1 MESGSEP
8 RAKRQKH
15 DKHGRFAALKKLK
28 ELKGSKHKYDVSEVD
43 NVYEVVE
50 EKEYNK
56 KVLSRLDDDWIVD
69 DDGSG
74 YVEDGRDIFDDD
86 LDAESIAASSKSAK
100 SQSKKEGRFRE
111 CRQREYTIYERNIE
125 DDDILSELIQEIGD
139 TQSNSEG
146 QSKKSAKTGKNLF
159 DAEKEAARN
168 YMKTFSMPKP
178 RIKMTPIKINKPVE
192 NTKEIVKNVTE
203 IEEETIN
210 ESNTKEIFKSENILK
225 SINNDKITEKK
236 KQIFETESIIKA
248 DNLKENDSIAAEI
261 SNCTESML
269 LDDDFDMTN
278 IEDFELNPTE
288 NKENICEEITEEQLL
303 NGWNTLLEG
312 SNNEDIATNIKID
325 SSDLTVNPQQRCCCV
340 AVRNIDRKIFLLPRQ
355 FHRSDPSKLVT
366 LLDVYHEFNKNVSN
380 NLKINNFK
388 SKKTEKNYAF
398 DPDIP
403 THSEYL
409 EVRYSAKSP
418 IIPQEFQSGDTY
430 LTIFGLNTS
439 YLEIVLI
446 EQKIRGPCW
455 LEVVDPEPVSNPVSW
470 CKLEVNCTKTSKLH
484 IVDSTKALPPPPL
497 VVLSVNLRTIVGH
510 GKYGVKN
517 EIVMLSGLVQNKYC
531 IDKQIPKPP
540 FQQHFCV
547 LACPDNMGLPLDIH
561 DALKSYKGTK
571 VQRMNNEK
579 ALLNYF
585 IMQFSNIDP
594 DLIVGHDMQG
604 YQLDLICSRLRHH
617 NANSFGKLS
626 RLRRSEFPPKGRFER
641 ELFCGRLVC
650 DIKVSAKE
658 LIRSRSFDLDA
669 LCRKVLKLKEGQ
681 RVDLE
686 AEDVPRMFGT
696 SRDII
701 KLITITMQDAAF
713 ILQMM
718 YELNVIPLALQ
729 ITNIAG
735 NVMSRTLLGGRSER
749 NEYLLLHAFS
759 EKDYLV
765 PDKVYDRN
773 VNGGDDKVIKGK
785 RKKATYSGGLVLDPK
800 IGFYDKLIL
809 LMDFNSLYPSII
821 QEYNVCFTTIQ
832 HSPDRGCDFSRD
844 KTKTSAILPAEI
856 RKLVE
861 SRRNVKSL
869 MKNVDVSSELYMQYN
884 IRQMALKLTA
894 NSMYGCLGFAN
905 SRFFAKEIAAFVTQK
920 GREILTNTK
929 DAVEKMNFEVIYGD
943 TDSIMINTNSLDY
956 DDVFKIGGKIKQEIN
971 RLYRQVELDIDG
983 VFKYLLLL
991 KKKKYAAVSVTKSK
1005 SGELKFAQEHKG
1017 LDIVRRDWSQLSA
1030 ECGKA
1035 VLNCILS
1042 SDNLEDKIEN
1052 VREHLTR
1059 VKTDLNSNSVPLT
1072 LLTIAKQL
1080 TKNPK
1085 EYAAKNALP
1094 HVQVALRYNQK
1105 GGKQLQNGDTVHY
1118 IICDDGSAANVPATQ
1133 RAYHIEEL
1141 KTSGDVLKVDI
1152 KYYLSQQIYP
1162 VISRLCEPI
1171 PGLDGYQIA
1180 TWLGVD
1186 AATASKKPKQVNDD
1200 EDIQYN
1206 DAIKYRKCDPF
1217 IFVCF
1222 ACKSPNKVSE
1232 FAYNGY
1238 LFLNKCVNTRCSDR
1252 PIEHLGYVANQ
1263 LTLSIRNYIK
1273 KFYKFEMTCEDPACL
1288 NDDSFVTINL
1298 AGKYSLCPTCKEGVV
1313 YLKYTA
1319 QDLHLQLTY
1328 FQALFQ
1334 ISKGSKKVQ
1343 VDDNLKKGYETLR
1356 GTVGKILNRSG
1367 FNKINLGEMFAAF
1380 IPSKNHVREEEEEDL
1395 VVLEDADEGYPSD
1408 SNE

>member
-1 MESGSEP
+1 MGVGMS
-8 RAKRQKH
+8 RM
-15 DKHGRFAALKKLK
+15 
-28 ELKGSKHKYDVSEVD
+28 
-43 NVYEVVE
+43 VE
-50 EKEYNK
+50 IYSMMIWMRN
-56 KVLSRLDDDWIVD
+56 L
-69 DDGSG
+69 
-74 YVEDGRDIFDDD
+74 
-86 LDAESIAASSKSAK
+86 AASSKSAK
-100 SQSKKEGRFRE
+100 SQSKKRKAVSENAGKGNIQFMLSNMSSKKTE
-111 CRQREYTIYERNIE
+111 ERNIE

-139 TQSNSEG
+139 TQPSSEG
-146 QSKKSAKTGKNLF
+146 QSIKSAKTGKNLF

-178 RIKMTPIKINKPVE
+178 RIKMTSIKINKPVE
-192 NTKEIVKNVTE
+192 NAKEVVKNVAE

-210 ESNTKEIFKSENILK
+210 ESGTKEIFKSENILK

-325 SSDLTVNPQQRCCCV
+325 SSDLPLTLNSDGNKTFRFFWWDAFQ
-340 AVRNIDRKIFLLPRQ
+340 DRKTQPGVVF
-355 FHRSDPSKLVT
+355 FFASSDPSKLVT

-430 LTIFGLNTS
+430 STIFGLNTS

-455 LEVVDPEPVSNPVSW
+455 LEVVDPEP
-470 CKLEVNCTKTSKLH
+470 LH

-531 IDKQIPKPP
+531 IDKQTSKPRSTT
-540 FQQHFCV
+540 FLCSSLSGQHGTPV
-547 LACPDNMGLPLDIH
+547 RHTRRPQVVQRHQSSTHEQRESPPQLLHHAILEHRSRPDRRPRHAGLP
-561 DALKSYKGTK
+561 T
-571 VQRMNNEK
+571 R
-579 ALLNYF
+579 
-585 IMQFSNIDP
+585 P
-594 DLIVGHDMQG
+594 DLFASAPPQR
-604 YQLDLICSRLRHH
+604 QLLRQTEPTET
-617 NANSFGKLS
+617 L
-626 RLRRSEFPPKGRFER
+626 EFPPKGRFER